1 MPATMTEIA
10 GPSVSAEP
18 PARKRRKER
27 LDRWRRPLVTRGD
40 RLRAWT
46 NMVLV
51 DHAFFRM
58 AYLNLHRV
66 GQRAWRAAQPTPYQ
80 IHALARKKGVR
91 SIISLR
97 GGQSFGSLPLEL
109 EACKAAG
116 VHFENF
122 VLRSRAIPSV
132 EELRALRALFDR
144 LEYPVLFH
152 CKSGADRAGM
162 MAALYLALHEGR
174 PVAEARRQLGLR
186 FGHIR
191 QGRTG
196 LLDAFFDAY
205 EADQPDGAM
214 PLAEWIE
221 TRYDRDAVVAGFR
234 SWKIGDIITDRILHR
249 E

>member
-1 MPATMTEIA
+1 MRATMPRIA
-10 GPSVSAEP
+10 DTADMTAER
-18 PARKRRKER
+18 PARLRRQKR
-27 LDRWRRPLVTRGD
+27 LDRWRRPLVTRRD
-40 RLRAWT
+40 RLRAWA

-66 GQRAWRAAQPTPYQ
+66 GENAWRAAQPTPYQ
-80 IHALARKKGVR
+80 IRALAGKGVR
-91 SIISLR
+91 TVVSLR
-97 GGQSFGSLPLEL
+97 GGQSFGSLPLEI

-116 VHFENF
+116 IRFETF
-122 VLRSRAIPSV
+122 VLRSRAIPTA
-132 EELRALRALFDR
+132 EEIRALTALFER
-144 LEYPVLFH
+144 IEYPVLFH

-174 PVAEARRQLGLR
+174 PVSEARRQLGLR
-186 FGHIR
+186 YGHVS

-196 LLDAFFDAY
+196 VLDAFFDAY

-214 PLAEWIE
+214 PLAEWVE
-221 TRYDRDAVVAGFR
+221 TRYDRDAVTAGFR
-234 SWKIGDIITDRILHR
+234 PWKIGSFITDRILRR